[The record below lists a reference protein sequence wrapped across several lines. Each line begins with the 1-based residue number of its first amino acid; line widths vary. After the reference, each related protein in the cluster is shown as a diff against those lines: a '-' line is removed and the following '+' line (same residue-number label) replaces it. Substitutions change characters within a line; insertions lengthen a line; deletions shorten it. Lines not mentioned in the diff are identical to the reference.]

1 MMSGIRGK
9 DTRPEVRVRSY
20 LHRMGFRFRLHAR
33 GLPGRPDIVLRRYRT
48 VVFIHGCFWHRHPGC
63 RFAYT
68 PKSNLPFWQ
77 KKFDENVA
85 RDLVK
90 TSQLRKLGWRV
101 RVIWECQTRDVSQLA
116 RLARDISKGDTC

>member
-9 DTRPEVRVRSY
+9 NTKPEVRVRSY
-20 LHRMGFRFRLHAR
+20 LHRAGFRFRLHPR
-33 GLPGRPDIVLRRYRT
+33 GLPGRPDLVLPRYRT
-48 VVFIHGCFWHRHPGC
+48 AVFIHGCFWHRHPGC

-90 TSQLRKLGWRV
+90 ARELRSQGWRV
-101 RVIWECQTRDVSQLA
+101 RVIWECQTRDESQLA
-116 RLARDISKGDTC
+116 KLARAISRGITR